1 MDKQVIKTIIGEK
14 HQELRDI
21 CLVNRPQEF
30 EDMMNYVL
38 IGIRRAG
45 KSYLMLQD
53 IQQRIQKGEISV
65 EDCLYIRFEDERL
78 SDIKATELGLL
89 LDCYKELFGEK
100 RPYIYLDEIQN
111 VAGWETFAR
120 RLADQKY
127 RVMIT
132 GSNAKMLSKEMSTTL
147 GGRYIPR
154 RIFPFSYAEYLKYHG
169 IEVCENWQFKPE
181 VRIEAARRFD
191 DYFYYGGL
199 SEMFPLKNKREWIN
213 GLYQKI
219 ILGDIIARHGIRGD
233 RTIRLLGRKLADN
246 VMQATALSRL
256 QHIIK
261 SSGDNI
267 SLPTL
272 KDYLSYMEECYLIF
286 SIPNFVSPITE
297 QETIKKRYFTDNGLL
312 NNLLFKGE
320 TKLLENLCAI
330 TLIKK
335 YPSDDEPRVF
345 YYNKNIEVD
354 FYVPEDGLA
363 LQASF
368 DINDDAT
375 REREVGALV
384 ALNKAFS
391 LQSAYIITRD
401 QEETITVGTMT
412 IQVIPIWKWL
422 LMDFPT

>member
-1 MDKQVIKTIIGEK
+1 MDKQIIKVIIGEK

-21 CLVNRPQEF
+21 SLVERPMEF
-30 EDMMNYVL
+30 EETMNYVL

-45 KSYLMLQD
+45 KSCLMLQD
-53 IQQRIQKGEISV
+53 IQRHTQSGAISV

-78 SDIKATELGLL
+78 SDLKASELGIL
-89 LDCYKELFGEK
+89 LDCYKEMFGEK

-111 VAGWETFAR
+111 VEGWETFAR

-127 RVMIT
+127 RIMIT

-154 RIFPFSYAEYLKYHG
+154 KIFPFSYSEYLKYYG
-169 IEVCENWQFKPE
+169 IELKENWQYRPE
-181 VRIEAARRFD
+181 VRIEAVRRFD

-219 ILGDIIARHGIRGD
+219 ILGDIIARHKIRGD

-246 VMQATALSRL
+246 VMQPTALSRL

-286 SIPNFVSPITE
+286 SISNFVSPISD

-312 NNLLFKGE
+312 NNLLFQGE

-330 TLIKK
+330 TLFKK

-363 LQASF
+363 VQASY
-368 DINDDAT
+368 DINDYTT

-384 ALNKAFS
+384 SLNKVYP

-401 QEETITVGTMT
+401 QEETITVDELT
-412 IQVIPIWKWL
+412 IQVTPVWKWL
-422 LMDFPT
+422 LM